1 MTAFAI
7 ERLPGVL
14 GHELRNPLA
23 SAMTGVMLAREMVDE
38 GDPRAAVLDGVLADM
53 DRMTGLIDGWLAV
66 ARGAAKTTAELSL
79 DALLQRVAARHGA
92 ELVALQPAATVR
104 GSAVML
110 ERALDNLLEN
120 ARQAGA
126 RKLRLAVQ
134 SLGEEVTVH
143 VEDDGKG
150 VDPRDIERLFTPGWS
165 GRGGSGLG
173 LFAVATTVAT
183 HGGRIVCQ
191 PLSRGTRFSLTLPTA
206 TACTTCA

>member
-1 MTAFAI
+1 MTAFEV

-38 GDPRAAVLDGVLADM
+38 GDPRAAVLDGVLGDM
-53 DRMTGLIDGWLAV
+53 DRMTGLIDGWLAL
-66 ARGAAKTTAELSL
+66 ARGMAGSTAELAL
-79 DALLQRVAARHGA
+79 GALLQRVAARHGA
-92 ELVALQPAATVR
+92 ELVSLQCEATVS
-104 GSAVML
+104 GSAAML

-134 SLGEEVTVH
+134 SLGDEVTVH
-143 VEDDGKG
+143 VEDDGCG
-150 VDPRDIERLFTPGWS
+150 VDPRDVDRLFAPGWS

-173 LFAVATTVAT
+173 LFAVATTVAA
-183 HGGRIVCQ
+183 HGGRIECK
-191 PLSRGTRFSLTLPTA
+191 PLPRGTRFSLTLPASTS
-206 TACTTCA
+206 CTTCA